1 MERRTYLHKKYLF
14 KKGFA
19 LFTLI
24 FLTGSFSLTAH
35 AEEETD
41 TAGSSLG
48 KEVIDSFNFYELA
61 TCDSSSGQWIQDS
74 KGWWY
79 AHYDGSYSTNAW
91 ECINGEWYRFDSNGY
106 MVTGWTRVYKKWYY
120 MDENGVRTTGWKL
133 IDGQWY
139 YFNSSGVM
147 QTDWTKINGQW
158 YYFNSNGYW
167 IDNNS
172 YESGSLKGIDV
183 SQWQESIDWT
193 AVKKDGI
200 QFAFIRVAHG
210 SEHKLDTYYNQNMT
224 NAIAAGIPVGVYYYS
239 TATTE
244 NQSLNDAQFVIDQ
257 LQGYKISYPIVLDL
271 EDSSQKNLSKAQLG
285 RIAKTFFDEI
295 RRAGYEP
302 MLYCNEDWYKN
313 HIDTSYLSRIDL
325 WIARYNYKYDLSIQ
339 RNIWQSSCK
348 GIVDGI
354 SENVDLDFGFKDY
367 TQYITPRTYSA
378 EGYTKDN
385 GYWVKNNTGWWY
397 CHFDGTYP
405 ANSWEYIKGNWYWFN
420 SNGYMVTGWT
430 YINGCWYY
438 MNSSGAMVTGWTYIN
453 DCWYYLNSSGA
464 MVTGWIYYNGY
475 WYFMNSSGQMLTNQ
489 WISGVYYVKSD
500 GRMAVSQWVDN
511 SRYYVGAD
519 GVWIP

>member
-1 MERRTYLHKKYLF
+1 MPITMVVIPQTP
-14 KKGFA
+14 GNA
-19 LFTLI
+19 LMVNGIVLI
-24 FLTGSFSLTAH
+24 PMAIWSPDGRGSI
-35 AEEETD
+35 
-41 TAGSSLG
+41 
-48 KEVIDSFNFYELA
+48 KN
-61 TCDSSSGQWIQDS
+61 
-74 KGWWY
+74 
-79 AHYDGSYSTNAW
+79 
-91 ECINGEWYRFDSNGY
+91 
-106 MVTGWTRVYKKWYY
+106 WYY

-271 EDSSQKNLSKAQLG
+271 EDSSQKNLSKSQLG

-313 HIDTSYLSRIDL
+313 YIDTSYLSGID
-325 WIARYNYKYDLSIQ
+325 
-339 RNIWQSSCK
+339 
-348 GIVDGI
+348 
-354 SENVDLDFGFKDY
+354 F
-367 TQYITPRTYSA
+367 
-378 EGYTKDN
+378 
-385 GYWVKNNTGWWY
+385 
-397 CHFDGTYP
+397 
-405 ANSWEYIKGNWYWFN
+405 
-420 SNGYMVTGWT
+420 
-430 YINGCWYY
+430 
-438 MNSSGAMVTGWTYIN
+438 
-453 DCWYYLNSSGA
+453 
-464 MVTGWIYYNGY
+464 
-475 WYFMNSSGQMLTNQ
+475 
-489 WISGVYYVKSD
+489 
-500 GRMAVSQWVDN
+500 
-511 SRYYVGAD
+511 
-519 GVWIP
+519 